1 MAPPRPYWKGYLKL
15 SLVSCPIALYTATS
29 SGERVA
35 FRQINKKTGNRL
47 RQQLV
52 DEGTGDPIDPDDK
65 GRGYEVDKGVYL
77 QVEDEELD
85 AIAIESSHTID
96 IDSFV
101 PKSEVDERYIDS
113 PYYLVPE
120 NKVALE
126 AFAVIRDA
134 MLGKGMVA
142 LGRVVLS
149 KRERVI
155 MLQPRGKGL
164 LGATLRY
171 PYEVRDE
178 TIYFGDIGDIQIP
191 KDMLALAEHILESK
205 AATFD
210 PTLFHDRYEEAVV
223 AMLNEKRAGMPIP
236 KQRPM
241 PRIVAGTDLMA
252 ALRQSIEKAKE
263 EAPKTAAK
271 QAAPGGRTSRS
282 EACCG
287 GQEASG
293 QRKAARTSARCCC
306 RLRAARPRRKQGR
319 PQRKRRRN
327 RRRKSPARGRRLASL
342 RLSARHESDRHGVRN
357 VDEEGRN
364 QRQDDEGLRAG
375 AVQLRH
381 RRHIGDRGRR
391 RAEADAGESGRDHRG
406 LVVSAHHREDDKD
419 DVGDRRDRLDRQDDD
434 QRRPK
439 SAKRPELHAHQ
450 RHGEEDV
457 ERQVGD
463 QRQRA
468 RSRRPFE
475 LRERRAEPCWSRRC
489 RPEGK

>member
-52 DEGTGDPIDPDDK
+52 DEGTGEPIDPDDK

-77 QVEDEELD
+77 QVEDEEID
-85 AIAIESSHTID
+85 AIAVESSHTID

-171 PYEVRDE
+171 PYEIRDE
-178 TIYFGDIGDIQIP
+178 SIYFGDIGEIQIP

-236 KQRPM
+236 KERPM

-252 ALRQSIEKAKE
+252 ALKQSIETAKAQAPKAAQPARPAPAAAATKPAAAPKGRRTAKGSSDQREMLLPIAGGAPAKE
-263 EAPKTAAK
+263 
-271 QAAPGGRTSRS
+271 
-282 EACCG
+282 
-287 GQEASG
+287 
-293 QRKAARTSARCCC
+293 
-306 RLRAARPRRKQGR
+306 
-319 PQRKRRRN
+319 
-327 RRRKSPARGRRLASL
+327 
-342 RLSARHESDRHGVRN
+342 
-357 VDEEGRN
+357 
-364 QRQDDEGLRAG
+364 AG
-375 AVQLRH
+375 AP
-381 RRHIGDRGRR
+381 
-391 RAEADAGESGRDHRG
+391 AKEALEKQTAQKPGARKKAG
-406 LVVSAHHREDDKD
+406 
-419 DVGDRRDRLDRQDDD
+419 
-434 QRRPK
+434 
-439 SAKRPELHAHQ
+439 
-450 RHGEEDV
+450 
-457 ERQVGD
+457 
-463 QRQRA
+463 
-468 RSRRPFE
+468 
-475 LRERRAEPCWSRRC
+475 
-489 RPEGK
+489 

>member
-52 DEGTGDPIDPDDK
+52 DEGTGHPIDPDDK

-77 QVEDEELD
+77 PVEDEELD

-101 PKSEVDERYIDS
+101 PKSEVDERYVDS

-178 TIYFGDIGDIQIP
+178 AIYFGDIGEIQIP

-252 ALRQSIEKAKE
+252 ALKQSIEKA
-263 EAPKTAAK
+263 
-271 QAAPGGRTSRS
+271 GGRQASGAGGGARRS
-282 EACCG
+282 EAPRG
-287 GQEASG
+287 R
-293 QRKAARTSARCCC
+293 QRQARC
-306 RLRAARPRRKQGR
+306 
-319 PQRKRRRN
+319 QRQPG
-327 RRRKSPARGRRLASL
+327 PARDAAADCRWCTREGGRCDCEG
-342 RLSARHESDRHGVRN
+342 SAGETDGAKAGRA
-357 VDEEGRN
+357 EEGR
-364 QRQDDEGLRAG
+364 LAL
-375 AVQLRH
+375 AF
-381 RRHIGDRGRR
+381 R
-391 RAEADAGESGRDHRG
+391 RAKNPITAAFSMSCNLATAVTSAMAVGTPTRPDAVKPAVVMAAQFQGAGKAHSGG
-406 LVVSAHHREDDKD
+406 TT
-419 DVGDRRDRLDRQDDD
+419 
-434 QRRPK
+434 
-439 SAKRPELHAHQ
+439 
-450 RHGEEDV
+450 
-457 ERQVGD
+457 
-463 QRQRA
+463 
-468 RSRRPFE
+468 PF
-475 LRERRAEPCWSRRC
+475 LKMKQP
-489 RPEGK
+489 

>member
-29 SGERVA
+29 SGDRVA
-35 FRQINKKTGNRL
+35 FRQISKKTGNRL

-52 DEGTGDPIDPDDK
+52 DEGTGEPIDPDDK

-85 AIAIESSHTID
+85 SIAIESSHTID

-101 PKSEVDERYIDS
+101 PKAQVDERFIDS

-178 TIYFGDIGDIQIP
+178 AIYFGDIGEIQIP

-210 PTLFHDRYEEAVV
+210 PTLFHDRYEDAVV

-252 ALRQSIEKAKE
+252 ALKQSIEKAKDE
-263 EAPKTAAK
+263 TPRAAGAK
-271 QAAPGGRTSRS
+271 QAAPAAIAKPATAAKGKRT
-282 EACCG
+282 A
-287 GQEASG
+287 
-293 QRKAARTSARCCC
+293 KANS
-306 RLRAARPRRKQGR
+306 
-319 PQRKRRRN
+319 
-327 RRRKSPARGRRLASL
+327 
-342 RLSARHESDRHGVRN
+342 
-357 VDEEGRN
+357 
-364 QRQDDEGLRAG
+364 
-375 AVQLRH
+375 
-381 RRHIGDRGRR
+381 
-391 RAEADAGESGRDHRG
+391 
-406 LVVSAHHREDDKD
+406 
-419 DVGDRRDRLDRQDDD
+419 D
-434 QRRPK
+434 QREMLLPISGGATAK
-439 SAKRPELHAHQ
+439 EPGASAKEAPEKQPGQKPGPRKKA
-450 RHGEEDV
+450 G
-457 ERQVGD
+457 
-463 QRQRA
+463 
-468 RSRRPFE
+468 
-475 LRERRAEPCWSRRC
+475 
-489 RPEGK
+489 

>member
-52 DEGTGDPIDPDDK
+52 DEGTGEPIDPDDK

-77 QVEDEELD
+77 QVEDEEID

-252 ALRQSIEKAKE
+252 ALKQSIEKAKDE
-263 EAPKTAAK
+263 TPKMAARQPPPATASPAAAKSAAVARGKRTAKGSPDQREMLLPISGGAPAKEAATAAK
-271 QAAPGGRTSRS
+271 EAPQKQTAQKPG
-282 EACCG
+282 A
-287 GQEASG
+287 
-293 QRKAARTSARCCC
+293 RK
-306 RLRAARPRRKQGR
+306 K
-319 PQRKRRRN
+319 
-327 RRRKSPARGRRLASL
+327 
-342 RLSARHESDRHGVRN
+342 
-357 VDEEGRN
+357 
-364 QRQDDEGLRAG
+364 AG
-375 AVQLRH
+375 
-381 RRHIGDRGRR
+381 
-391 RAEADAGESGRDHRG
+391 
-406 LVVSAHHREDDKD
+406 
-419 DVGDRRDRLDRQDDD
+419 
-434 QRRPK
+434 
-439 SAKRPELHAHQ
+439 
-450 RHGEEDV
+450 
-457 ERQVGD
+457 
-463 QRQRA
+463 
-468 RSRRPFE
+468 
-475 LRERRAEPCWSRRC
+475 
-489 RPEGK
+489 

>member
-29 SGERVA
+29 TGERVA

-77 QVEDEELD
+77 PVEDEELD

-101 PKSEVDERYIDS
+101 PKSEVDERYVDS

-178 TIYFGDIGDIQIP
+178 AIYFGDIGEIQIP

-252 ALRQSIEKAKE
+252 ALKQSIEKAKE
-263 EAPKTAAK
+263 ETPKTAAK
-271 QAAPGGRTSRS
+271 QAAPAAAVPAAKPAKGKRTVKGSSDQREMLLPIAGG
-282 EACCG
+282 
-287 GQEASG
+287 
-293 QRKAARTSARCCC
+293 AA
-306 RLRAARPRRKQGR
+306 K
-319 PQRKRRRN
+319 
-327 RRRKSPARGRRLASL
+327 
-342 RLSARHESDRHGVRN
+342 E
-357 VDEEGRN
+357 
-364 QRQDDEGLRAG
+364 AG
-375 AVQLRH
+375 A
-381 RRHIGDRGRR
+381 
-391 RAEADAGESGRDHRG
+391 AAKEAPEKQTAQKPGARKKAG
-406 LVVSAHHREDDKD
+406 
-419 DVGDRRDRLDRQDDD
+419 
-434 QRRPK
+434 
-439 SAKRPELHAHQ
+439 
-450 RHGEEDV
+450 
-457 ERQVGD
+457 
-463 QRQRA
+463 
-468 RSRRPFE
+468 
-475 LRERRAEPCWSRRC
+475 
-489 RPEGK
+489 